1 MIINNKHEK
10 NIIIHS
16 RQQTTFQFE
25 KKKKKKKIQMQMSER
40 IKINKQIKEKGEA
53 RINI

>member
-16 RQQTTFQFE
+16 RQQTTFQF
-25 KKKKKKKIQMQMSER
+25 KKKIQIQMSER
-40 IKINKQIKEKGEA
+40 IKINKQIIEKGEA